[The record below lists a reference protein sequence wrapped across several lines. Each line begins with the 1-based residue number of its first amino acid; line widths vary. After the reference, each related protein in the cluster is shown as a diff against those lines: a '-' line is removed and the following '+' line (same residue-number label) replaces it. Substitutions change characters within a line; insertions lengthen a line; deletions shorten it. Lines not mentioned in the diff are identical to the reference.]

1 MKMKCVCLL
10 LASVAIVRG
19 YSIKDNEIQAA
30 RLRTSDEL
38 LQSVMS
44 DCFEAE
50 SPMTCLKVKVLSF
63 LDTKLGM
70 RSESARAFDDKNIDK
85 VIFDRVGKVFNT
97 QEIKFQLPEFLF
109 NSAEVSY
116 RADRGLDV
124 EFPEAENDNGEARG
138 ILKKKLLLPVLLL
151 LKLKMKALMP
161 ILVAIIGIKAVKALI
176 LSKLAITLVL
186 GFLIYNLVLKKGAMP
201 MMMMPTDA
209 PPAPQY
215 GPPASQY
222 GPPSTAAPSAP
233 QDSYS
238 PAWEPASGGP
248 YARVWDPSQLAYS
261 SYYPGDSSSSA
272 ASNQSP
278 SYSSVSSIS
287 SSLSSSSS
295 SSTY

>member
-1 MKMKCVCLL
+1 MKCLCLL

-19 YSIKDNEIQAA
+19 YSIKDNEIQTA
-30 RLRTSDEL
+30 RLGTSDEL
-38 LQSVMS
+38 IQSVMS
-44 DCFEAE
+44 DCFESE

-63 LDTKLGM
+63 LDTKLGK
-70 RSESARAFDDKNIDK
+70 STESARALDEKNIDK
-85 VIFDRVGKVFNT
+85 VIFDRVGRVLNT

-109 NSAEVSY
+109 DSAEVTY

-124 EFPEAENDNGEARG
+124 EFPETENENGEARG

-151 LKLKMKALMP
+151 LKLKMKAIMP
-161 ILVAIIGIKAVKALI
+161 ILVALIGVKALKALI

-186 GFLIYNLVLKKGAMP
+186 GFLIYNLIMKKGAAMP
-201 MMMMPTDA
+201 MMMPTDA

-215 GPPASQY
+215 GPPANQY
-222 GPPSTAAPSAP
+222 GPPSTPAPSAP

-238 PAWEPASGGP
+238 PAWEPANGGP

-272 ASNQSP
+272 SSNQSP
-278 SYSSVSSIS
+278 SYSSVSSVS

-295 SSTY
+295 ATY

>member
-1 MKMKCVCLL
+1 MKCLCLL

-19 YSIKDNEIQAA
+19 YSIKDNEIQTA

-38 LQSVMS
+38 LQSVIS

-50 SPMTCLKVKVLSF
+50 SPMSCLKVKVLSF
-63 LDTKLGM
+63 LDTKLGVS
-70 RSESARAFDDKNIDK
+70 SESARAFDDKNIDK
-85 VIFDRVGKVFNT
+85 VIFERVSRYLSNNEVR
-97 QEIKFQLPEFLF
+97 FQLPEFLF
-109 NSAEVSY
+109 EGAEVSY

-124 EFPEAENDNGEARG
+124 EIPESDSENGEARG

-161 ILVAIIGIKAVKALI
+161 ILVAIIGIKAMKALI

-186 GFLIYNLVLKKGAMP
+186 GFLIYNLIMKKGAMP
-201 MMMMPTDA
+201 MMMMPPAETVS
-209 PPAPQY
+209 PAPQY
-215 GPPASQY
+215 GPPANQY
-222 GPPSTAAPSAP
+222 GPPSTPAPSAP

-238 PAWEPASGGP
+238 PAWEPASSGP

-278 SYSSVSSIS
+278 SYSSVSSV
-287 SSLSSSSS
+287 SSSSS
-295 SSTY
+295 SSATY